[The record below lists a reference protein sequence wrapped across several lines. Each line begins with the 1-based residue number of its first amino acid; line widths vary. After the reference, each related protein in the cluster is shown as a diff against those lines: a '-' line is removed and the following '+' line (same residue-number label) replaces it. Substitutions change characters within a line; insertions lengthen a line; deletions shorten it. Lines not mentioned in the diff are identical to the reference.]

1 MKWVILILESLH
13 GVRNLANKKEL
24 KDLNVFVILITSLAQ
39 SEKTQIAYLTKL
51 MKQTT
56 NQFEL
61 VLIELP
67 TSFKDQNQTE
77 LSLQN
82 VL

>member
-39 SEKTQIAYLTKL
+39 SEKTQLAYLTKL

-61 VLIELP
+61 ELIEL
-67 TSFKDQNQTE
+67 SFKKDQSQTE

>member
-39 SEKTQIAYLTKL
+39 SEKTQLAYLTKL

-61 VLIELP
+61 ELIEL
-67 TSFKDQNQTE
+67 SFKQDQNQTE